1 MASFNKVILIG
12 HLTADPELKQT
23 TSGLPVTSFSI
34 GVNRRFTKQGE
45 QPQTDFINIVCWR
58 QTAEFVARY
67 FTRASRSS
75 SAARSRPVLGST
87 RTAISATRP
96 RSSPTKRRLSSA
108 SRIPPRR
115 RAASPL
121 TARRRPTIRSRSF
134 PQTTS
139 CRSELLHTHK
149 RFRRLNAPPAWKG
162 WFHYGQRSQRNA
174 EALPLA

>member
-67 FTRASRSS
+67 FTKGKPILICGSLQTRSWVDKDGNKRYTTEVVADELEVLQGLADKQ
-75 SAARSRPVLGST
+75 AA
-87 RTAISATRP
+87 
-96 RSSPTKRRLSSA
+96 
-108 SRIPPRR
+108 
-115 RAASPL
+115 
-121 TARRRPTIRSRSF
+121 
-134 PQTTS
+134 
-139 CRSELLHTHK
+139 
-149 RFRRLNAPPAWKG
+149 
-162 WFHYGQRSQRNA
+162 
-174 EALPLA
+174 